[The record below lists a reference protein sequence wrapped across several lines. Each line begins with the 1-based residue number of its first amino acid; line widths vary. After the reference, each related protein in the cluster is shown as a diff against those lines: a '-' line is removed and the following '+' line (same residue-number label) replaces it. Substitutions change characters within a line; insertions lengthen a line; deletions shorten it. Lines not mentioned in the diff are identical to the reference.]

1 MHGSACLFLPA
12 LPLCGDYV
20 DPADSLTATR
30 LLQKNLNWAL
40 DLQENGVPVVIGG
53 QGIGEKGVTN
63 KYEHKGVWYLNVISE
78 SKHHIFNTE
87 ENREVR

>member
-1 MHGSACLFLPA
+1 MQGSACLFLPA

-63 KYEHKGVWYLNVISE
+63 KYEHKGVWYLNVIV
-78 SKHHIFNTE
+78 K
-87 ENREVR
+87 VRLLYYRKQRN